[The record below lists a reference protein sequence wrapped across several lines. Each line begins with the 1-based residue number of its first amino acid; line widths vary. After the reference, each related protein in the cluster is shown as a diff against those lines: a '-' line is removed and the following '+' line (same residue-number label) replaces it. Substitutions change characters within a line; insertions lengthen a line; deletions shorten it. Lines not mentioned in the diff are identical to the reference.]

1 MLYYCISTNKCIIM
15 NFVNKNYDAYERSKK
30 MKKKHIY
37 TTMDNGAGAIEANE
51 GNLGPEDSYGYD
63 ESDKN

>member
-1 MLYYCISTNKCIIM
+1 M